1 MTVAGRW
8 YWDVGKVTYAMP
20 DGGSAAMIRRAVRQ
34 VTSKRQVTIPKEMA
48 EAVGIADS
56 IELYL
61 AEDNKTIIIKPLD
74 TKNWSIAEDII
85 RDLAAEGVAAE
96 DMAAAFSKRR
106 SEIESVVER
115 LNSEI
120 DAELD
125 KNPNSGRE
133 FLESLNKGR

>member
-1 MTVAGRW
+1 
-8 YWDVGKVTYAMP
+8 
-20 DGGSAAMIRRAVRQ
+20 MIRRAVRQ

-85 RDLAAEGVAAE
+85 SDLAAEGVAAE

>member
-1 MTVAGRW
+1 M
-8 YWDVGKVTYAMP
+8 GKVTYAKP
-20 DGGSAAMIRRAVRQ
+20 DRGRAAMMRRAVRQ

-85 RDLAAEGVAAE
+85 RDLAAEGVSAE
-96 DMAAAFSKRR
+96 DMAAAFAKRR
-106 SEIESVVER
+106 AEIESAVER

-125 KNPNSGRE
+125 RNPNSGSE
-133 FLESLNKGR
+133 FLESLSKGR